1 MNLEHFITSLLT
13 SPLTA
18 GVIFYIVGK
27 IMQLYP
33 PKWPN
38 YYYGY
43 RTTSSLKTKETFE
56 EANKFSAVLMIR
68 YSIWMMVAGIIYT
81 IFFYE
86 KYWYL
91 FLGISMGALVA
102 SVALLIIQTE
112 SHLSKLFDKNGK
124 PIVRKG
130 DRF

>member
-1 MNLEHFITSLLT
+1 MNLEHIITALLT
-13 SPLTA
+13 SPVTG

-27 IMQLYP
+27 IMLRYP

-43 RTTSSLKTKETFE
+43 RTLSSLKTKESFE

-68 YSIWMMVAGIIYT
+68 YGIWMMVAGIICT

-91 FLGISMGALVA
+91 FLLVR
-102 SVALLIIQTE
+102 E
-112 SHLSKLFDKNGK
+112 
-124 PIVRKG
+124 
-130 DRF
+130 